1 MNISVNVAQE
11 LFERQKL
18 INHEIQNVAQNV
30 AQKHKVNTQYLAEKL
45 GVNRKTIQR
54 ELAELVEKHI
64 VQWVGPDK
72 LGYWEVINSP
82 DDTH

>member
-1 MNISVNVAQE
+1 MNSSVNGN
-11 LFERQKL
+11 
-18 INHEIQNVAQNV
+18 INVSVNVAQNV

-72 LGYWEVINSP
+72 NGHWKVIP
-82 DDTH
+82 